1 MSLTIYRKE
10 LGKNIWLILIP
21 IALVGFILLLS
32 GIWPEFK
39 ESAEELDKLL
49 DSPLYQAMLSEGA
62 IEAGLGSFE
71 GFYGMELFAIMDFA
85 FMTLTI
91 FLGAGI
97 IAREVDHKT
106 FDTILSYP
114 IPRWKL
120 LLAKFA
126 AINTYIFMIP
136 FFVFIPITLSA
147 AIFEEN
153 IDYLGLFLAFVSRC
167 AIFFALSALC
177 LLCASIFLRPRL
189 AYSTAGVITI
199 GSYILGSLAALVESL
214 EFLRNLSLFYYLD
227 GTTIW
232 LSGHLPLDELVIVL
246 GTGLAALVAA
256 LVIFQY
262 RELAY

>member
-1 MSLTIYRKE
+1 MSWTIYRKE

-21 IALVGFILLLS
+21 VVLVGFILLLS
-32 GIWPEFK
+32 IIWPEFR

-49 DSPLYQAMLSEGA
+49 DSPYYQAILSEGA
-62 IEAGLGSFE
+62 IEAGMGSFE

-85 FMTLTI
+85 FMTLSI

-106 FDTILSYP
+106 LDITLSYP

-120 LLAKFA
+120 LLGKFA

-136 FFVFIPITLSA
+136 FFVFNPIALTA
-147 AIFEEN
+147 VIYDEN
-153 IDYLGLFLAFVSRC
+153 INHFGLFLAFLSRC
-167 AIFFALSALC
+167 TIFFALSALS
-177 LLCASIFLRPRL
+177 LLCAAIFLRPKL
-189 AYSTAGVITI
+189 AYSTAGVIII
-199 GSYILGSLAALVESL
+199 GSYILGSLAGLVESL
-214 EFLRNLSLFYYLD
+214 KFLKNLSLFSFLD
-227 GTTIW
+227 GVTIW
-232 LSGHLPLDELVIVL
+232 LNGSLPLDELVIVL
-246 GTGLAALVAA
+246 GTGLVALVAA